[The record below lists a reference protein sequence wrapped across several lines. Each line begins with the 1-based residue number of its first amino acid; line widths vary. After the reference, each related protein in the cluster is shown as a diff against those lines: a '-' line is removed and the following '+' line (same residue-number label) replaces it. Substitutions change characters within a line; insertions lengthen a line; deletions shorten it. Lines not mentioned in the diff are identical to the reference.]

1 MFPEDKH
8 RSHHDMPFI
17 IAGVVLIALAFSVAG
32 QLPRKALLFVAAILL
47 AIGLPWVGGPLLLY
61 LIFKR

>member
-1 MFPEDKH
+1 
-8 RSHHDMPFI
+8 MPFI